1 MRRMDISKI
10 ISLDESGFN
19 NVSLTGMGLAPI
31 GKRINMPISGKKT
44 INHSLICAL
53 TTEGIIH
60 YEIRTGSVNGD
71 IFKKFIEDTINKL
84 PSPGYCFIF
93 DNVSFHHNKE
103 MIKMIE
109 MRGHTCFHTPP
120 YSPNNNPIET
130 IFGMLKYRYRRDCK

>member
-1 MRRMDISKI
+1 MENA
-10 ISLDESGFN
+10 LTCLTPSG
-19 NVSLTGMGLAPI
+19 VV
-31 GKRINMPISGKKT
+31 SGKKT

-120 YSPNNNPIET
+120 YSPLWVGPT
-130 IFGMLKYRYRRDCK
+130 PLGVGAT